1 MAKYIAMLRG
11 INVSGQKL
19 IKMADLRESMTRLGL
34 EDVATYVQSGNI
46 LFNTQETDLRVIAER
61 ISSQIKKDFTFDVP
75 CLVRTADY
83 FKMVLTNN
91 DFLQQGKEEKRC
103 YVTFLEEE
111 PDPMYLQKIDPQQYA
126 PEAFIVKG
134 NLLYFYSPE
143 GYGKAKMSNNFFEQK
158 LKVKATTRNW
168 NSVNKLYEIA
178 TQ

>member
-61 ISSQIKKDFTFDVP
+61 ISSQIKKDFTLDVP
-75 CLVRTADY
+75 CIVRPAEY
-83 FKMVLTNN
+83 FKKVLTNN
-91 DFLQQGKEEKRC
+91 DFLQQGRDEKRC

-111 PDPMYLQKIDPQQYA
+111 PDPMHVQKIDSQQYA
-126 PEAFIVKG
+126 PEEFIIKG
-134 NLLYFYSPE
+134 DLLYFYSPD
-143 GYGKAKMSNNFFEQK
+143 GYGKAKMNNNFFEQK
-158 LKVKATTRNW
+158 LRVKATTRNW
-168 NSVNKLYEIA
+168 NSVNKLYELA

>member
-19 IKMADLRESMTRLGL
+19 IKMAGLRESMTRLGL

-46 LFNTQETDLRVIAER
+46 LFNTQDTDLRVIAER

-75 CLVRTADY
+75 CIVRSAEY
-83 FKMVLTNN
+83 FKKVLTNN
-91 DFLQQGKEEKRC
+91 DFLQQGRDEKRC

-111 PDPMYLQKIDPQQYA
+111 PDPMHVHKIDSKQYA
-126 PEAFIVKG
+126 PEEFIIKG
-134 NLLYFYSPE
+134 DLLYFYSPD
-143 GYGKAKMSNNFFEQK
+143 GYGKAKMNNNFFEQK
-158 LKVKATTRNW
+158 LRVKATTRNW
-168 NSVNKLYEIA
+168 NSVNKLYELA

>member
-34 EDVATYVQSGNI
+34 ENVATYVQSGNI
-46 LFNTQETDLRVIAER
+46 LFNTQETDLRVISER

-75 CLVRTADY
+75 CIVRSAEY
-83 FKMVLTNN
+83 FKKVLTNN
-91 DFLQQGKEEKRC
+91 DFLQQGRDEKRC

-111 PDPMYLQKIDPQQYA
+111 PDPMHVQKIDSQQYA
-126 PEAFIVKG
+126 PEEFIIKG
-134 NLLYFYSPE
+134 DLLYFYSPD
-143 GYGKAKMSNNFFEQK
+143 GYGKAKMNNNFFEQK
-158 LKVKATTRNW
+158 LRVKATTRNW
-168 NSVNKLYEIA
+168 NSVNKLYELA

>member
-46 LFNTQETDLRVIAER
+46 LFNTQDTDLRVIAER

-75 CLVRTADY
+75 CIVRSAEY
-83 FKMVLTNN
+83 FKKVLTNN
-91 DFLQQGKEEKRC
+91 DFLQQGRDEKRC

-111 PDPMYLQKIDPQQYA
+111 PDPMHVQKIDSQQYA
-126 PEAFIVKG
+126 PEEFIIKG
-134 NLLYFYSPE
+134 DLLYFYSPD
-143 GYGKAKMSNNFFEQK
+143 GYGKAKMNNNFFEQK
-158 LKVKATTRNW
+158 LRVKATTRNW
-168 NSVNKLYEIA
+168 NSVNKLYELA

>member
-34 EDVATYVQSGNI
+34 ENVATYVQSGNI

-75 CLVRTADY
+75 CIVRSAEY
-83 FKMVLTNN
+83 FKKVLTNN
-91 DFLQQGKEEKRC
+91 DFLQQGRDEKRC

-111 PDPMYLQKIDPQQYA
+111 PDPMHVQKIDSQQYA
-126 PEAFIVKG
+126 PEEFIIKG
-134 NLLYFYSPE
+134 DLLYFYSPD
-143 GYGKAKMSNNFFEQK
+143 GYGKAKMNNNFFEQK
-158 LKVKATTRNW
+158 LRVKATTRNW
-168 NSVNKLYEIA
+168 NSVNKLYELA